1 VRFRKGFEEKSRL
14 GRLLVNRGYLSEG
27 QVKEGLKLQRE
38 SGKRLGE
45 VLITAGWITE
55 RELGRVLKHQ
65 SRYRS
70 AAAMV
75 TMVALPFQP
84 LVSFAA
90 SNNASAAQTAEEGE
104 LFDATGMSPLTESE
118 LSAVAGQGNSS
129 LLYQIGVV
137 AGMAEN
143 PGSDESS
150 GQLKPDVIE
159 GMKLTAN
166 VFVPVLNLLDSD
178 LSISGVHY
186 REGEPRYVVSEDGAI
201 TMAFPERIE
210 EIRMDNIRVSG
221 GGSPAMGNVSIT
233 DIRFHPDSRMTIY
246 TR

>member
-1 VRFRKGFEEKSRL
+1 
-14 GRLLVNRGYLSEG
+14 
-27 QVKEGLKLQRE
+27 
-38 SGKRLGE
+38 
-45 VLITAGWITE
+45 
-55 RELGRVLKHQ
+55 
-65 SRYRS
+65 
-70 AAAMV
+70 
-75 TMVALPFQP
+75 
-84 LVSFAA
+84 
-90 SNNASAAQTAEEGE
+90 
-104 LFDATGMSPLTESE
+104 MSPLTESE

-186 REGEPRYVVSEDGAI
+186 REGEPRYVVGEDGAI
-201 TMAFPERIE
+201 TMAFRSALKRFVWIISGSAVAAVLLWVTLALRTSASTLIPE
-210 EIRMDNIRVSG
+210 
-221 GGSPAMGNVSIT
+221 
-233 DIRFHPDSRMTIY
+233 
-246 TR
+246 